1 MAFTDTTVLR
11 SQLRT
16 NIPDDIRIV
25 GRVSNL
31 AATPSVTGRGYT
43 FLYSGAVGIYYV
55 FFGAGVTAGF
65 DGAGAIQTITNS
77 GTTVRITGWNLEPI
91 VLNPDTPANVRS
103 YFALPISAP
112 GGTQSI
118 GLQIKSVVPGGALTN
133 PANAL
138 DGFAFEIYTQTTEV
152 RV

>member
-1 MAFTDTTVLR
+1 MAFTDTTSLR

-16 NIPDDIRIV
+16 NVPDDIRIV
-25 GRVSNL
+25 GRVSSP
-31 AATPSVTGRGYT
+31 AGTASVTGRGYT
-43 FLYSGAVGIYYV
+43 FLYSGVAGIYYV
-55 FFGAGVTAGF
+55 FFGAGVTATF
-65 DGAGAIQTITNS
+65 DGAGAITTVTNS

-91 VLNPDTPANVRS
+91 VVSPETAANVRS
-103 YFALPISAP
+103 YFAIPVSAP
-112 GGTQSI
+112 SGGQNI

-138 DGFAFEIYTQTTEV
+138 DGFAFEIYTSTTEV